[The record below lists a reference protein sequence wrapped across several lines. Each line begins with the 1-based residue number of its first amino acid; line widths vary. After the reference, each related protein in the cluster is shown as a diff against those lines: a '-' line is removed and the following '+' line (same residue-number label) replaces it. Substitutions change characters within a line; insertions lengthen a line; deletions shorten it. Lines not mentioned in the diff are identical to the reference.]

1 MNQQWKKHLIESGA
15 EFAGDVLVS
24 YGNPDRERRIPPQGD
39 IICDLSHRGL
49 ISVSG
54 EDATTF
60 LQNQLTND
68 ITHVTEEKG
77 QLSAWCNP
85 KGRVL
90 ATFVIHKNDDTYYL
104 SLAADLVEFVLKR
117 LRMYVLMSKVV
128 LEDVG
133 QSVICFGASG
143 EHIEKDWGMCC
154 KDKGLPK
161 NDYEVVAAD
170 HLSVMRIPGSV
181 PRFEIFGE
189 CDQAQELWRKLNVRA
204 ALVSAE
210 AWTYQN
216 IAAGI
221 PHISEAS
228 MEAWIPQMLNLQIID
243 GVNFKKGCFPGQEV
257 VARLKYLGK
266 NKRRI
271 YRMSF
276 ATDQMAE
283 VDTVIV
289 TAEKGDDA
297 GKVLN
302 AVINPDGDLEVLA
315 VLKIANAEQSLCLG
329 EQAGPVGTMLALP
342 YEVDSV

>member
-1 MNQQWKKHLIESGA
+1 MNQQWKKHLIENGA
-15 EFAGDVLVS
+15 EFEGDVLVS
-24 YGNPDRERRIPPQGD
+24 YGNPERERRIPPQGD
-39 IICDLSHRGL
+39 IICDLSQMGL

-54 EDATTF
+54 EDATAF
-60 LQNQLTND
+60 LQNQFTND
-68 ITHVTEEKG
+68 ITHVTDEKG

-90 ATFVIHKNDDTYYL
+90 ATFVIHKNNGTYYL

-128 LEDVG
+128 LEDVS
-133 QSVICFGASG
+133 QSVIRFGASG
-143 EHIEKDWGMCC
+143 EHIEEDWGLCC
-154 KDKGLPK
+154 QEKGLPK
-161 NDYEVVAAD
+161 QDYDVVSSA

-189 CDQAQELWRKLNVRA
+189 YAEALELWQKLNVRA
-204 ALVSAE
+204 APINVE
-210 AWTYQN
+210 GWVYQN
-216 IAAGI
+216 IAAGV
-221 PHISEAS
+221 PHVSEAS

-271 YRMSF
+271 FRMTF
-276 ATDQMAE
+276 ATDKLPAIG
-283 VDTVIV
+283 TVIV
-289 TAEKGDDA
+289 TADKGEDA

-302 AVINPDGDLEVLA
+302 AVINPDGELELLA
-315 VLKIANAEQSLCLG
+315 VLKIAEADKPLCLG
-329 EQAGPVGTMLALP
+329 SQDGIAGKVVALP
-342 YEVDSV
+342 YAVEEE